1 MMKSERLKAAA
12 NLAPYVDT
20 FSDVGSDHGYLA
32 TLLFSLKNQIFSWL
46 PTRYEIRP
54 LPHM

>member
-32 TLLFSLKNQIFSWL
+32 TLLFL
-46 PTRYEIRP
+46 
-54 LPHM
+54 